1 MLPLRGAERGE
12 AMLAGLAFLVIGAV
26 LGAFLR
32 LPGFMAAAV
41 FVLACYAFIAWDQSL
56 AALGFDMLIGLLAI
70 QIGYALAILGRLFLK
85 DRRSNLGGSSD
96 KSERI

>member
-1 MLPLRGAERGE
+1 
-12 AMLAGLAFLVIGAV
+12 MLAGLSLLLIGAI

-41 FVLACYAFIAWDQSL
+41 FVLACYAFIARDQSL
-56 AALGFDMLIGLLAI
+56 AALGYDMLIGLLAI
-70 QIGYALAILGRLFLK
+70 QCGYALAFLGRLFLK
-85 DRRSNLGGSSD
+85 DRRSQLHGSSD